1 MVEGGVNM
9 KYVVDL
15 KDGFIPYSTA
25 DGCVFPGNPNI
36 DIFDGKYF
44 SAEDVTRMVDNARK
58 NVGTCVKKETADEF
72 RNEGRFEAWELVI
85 SLVKA
90 ESEGGFS
97 DRDLK
102 AMFGTEDPWEVIC
115 NHSCQEVSDA
125 IKEYQL
131 PKIGDLVAVP
141 TDGGKQ
147 TGIVVGCDNG
157 EYSVLFADGG
167 AEYYLPDEFEKTG
180 EHSDI
185 MCSLLNAL
193 KGE

>member
-1 MVEGGVNM
+1 M

-25 DGCVFPGNPNI
+25 DGCVFPGNPKI

-44 SAEDVTRMVDNARK
+44 SAEDVARMVENARK
-58 NVGTCVKKETADEF
+58 NVGACVKKETADEF

-90 ESEGGFS
+90 ECEGGFS

-102 AMFGTEDPWEVIC
+102 AMFGTEDPWEVIR